1 MLHTRHMKLR
11 EVAVT
16 LPGMTL
22 GEEIRRARERLQM
35 TQPQLAAKIGVSE
48 TTISNW
54 ERNLSTPK
62 NRMGRLRE
70 VLRMDTPPPDNTDTR
85 GVLLKDATFAET
97 IAHLMTLYGRAVRGD
112 TDGAMP
118 SITLTD
124 QLPPKEGDPTRPHTR
139 GRLRPETGSGE
150 HRSG

>member
-1 MLHTRHMKLR
+1 
-11 EVAVT
+11 
-16 LPGMTL
+16 MTL

-70 VLRMDTPPPDNTDTR
+70 VLQMDTPPPDNTTTR

-112 TDGAMP
+112 TEGATP
-118 SITLTD
+118 SITLTER
-124 QLPPKEGDPTRPHTR
+124 LPPKEGDPTRPHTR
-139 GRLRPETGSGE
+139 GRLRPDTGSGE